1 MAWFRKKKG
10 FKDVL
15 AKVLQDKTV
24 LEYIAKSMVKEGYV
38 LKEGIII
45 KKEEKK
51 SMMKQGT
58 FGSPPMLDRSKSVG
72 SAISPYLIA
81 EEIMRDVRRVKG
93 GLDPKE
99 KFKTVVAENKDLNTK
114 QIEAIKAELQRYGV
128 IIED

>member
-1 MAWFRKKKG
+1 MAWFRKKKS

-15 AKVLQDKTV
+15 AKVLQDKTI
-24 LEYIAKSMVKEGYV
+24 LDYIAKSMVKEGYI
-38 LKEGIII
+38 LKEGVI

-51 SMMKQGT
+51 SMMKQST

-99 KFKTVVAENKDLNTK
+99 KYKTVVAENVDLNVK
-114 QIEAIKAELQRYGV
+114 QIEEIKAELKRYGV